1 MRSFIY
7 DQYGYLLEKDVN
19 EFSFEGYD
27 FRLVAHEKSEDEVRE
42 LAFALNELKKTL
54 PFSVKS
60 FIVESRNHTLV
71 TENEF
76 GNVSLIAA
84 KKDVYNFNAIIYII
98 EHGSQYIKK
107 TNYTI
112 SNLIDLWEEKLS
124 LIEEKYLG
132 ETKIDD
138 YAFQIV
144 NVESIYG
151 IGLASNAIQ
160 YLADIKKDYG
170 DSIPNLTLVHK
181 RIESMRSIDIFNPFN
196 FIQDTACRDLSFL
209 YKINE
214 IKEKE
219 LFDFFEKLNFSKT
232 DLSLFIA
239 RLLFPTYTFD
249 LLEDQYNIKKNV
261 SKEFF
266 ELNKNG
272 KKRMQKNALLINHMI
287 KKYALRPIEWLN
299 TVL

>member
-1 MRSFIY
+1 MINMVIF
-7 DQYGYLLEKDVN
+7 
-19 EFSFEGYD
+19 
-27 FRLVAHEKSEDEVRE
+27 
-42 LAFALNELKKTL
+42 LKKMSMNFPL
-54 PFSVKS
+54 KDMIFVWLHMRKVKMKSVKS
-60 FIVESRNHTLV
+60 CIVESRNHTLV

-144 NVESIYG
+144 NVESIYA

-181 RIESMRSIDIFNPFN
+181 RID
-196 FIQDTACRDLSFL
+196 
-209 YKINE
+209 
-214 IKEKE
+214 
-219 LFDFFEKLNFSKT
+219 
-232 DLSLFIA
+232 
-239 RLLFPTYTFD
+239 
-249 LLEDQYNIKKNV
+249 
-261 SKEFF
+261 
-266 ELNKNG
+266 ELNSFK
-272 KKRMQKNALLINHMI
+272 ASS
-287 KKYALRPIEWLN
+287 LN
-299 TVL
+299 TLRG

>member
-42 LAFALNELKKTL
+42 LSFALNELKKTL

-144 NVESIYG
+144 NVESIYA
-151 IGLASNAIQ
+151 IGL
-160 YLADIKKDYG
+160 
-170 DSIPNLTLVHK
+170 
-181 RIESMRSIDIFNPFN
+181 
-196 FIQDTACRDLSFL
+196 
-209 YKINE
+209 
-214 IKEKE
+214 
-219 LFDFFEKLNFSKT
+219 LN
-232 DLSLFIA
+232 
-239 RLLFPTYTFD
+239 
-249 LLEDQYNIKKNV
+249 Q
-261 SKEFF
+261 
-266 ELNKNG
+266 
-272 KKRMQKNALLINHMI
+272 
-287 KKYALRPIEWLN
+287 
-299 TVL
+299 

>member
-60 FIVESRNHTLV
+60 CIVESRNHTLV

-124 LIEEKYLG
+124 LIEEKYL
-132 ETKIDD
+132 
-138 YAFQIV
+138 
-144 NVESIYG
+144 
-151 IGLASNAIQ
+151 
-160 YLADIKKDYG
+160 
-170 DSIPNLTLVHK
+170 
-181 RIESMRSIDIFNPFN
+181 
-196 FIQDTACRDLSFL
+196 
-209 YKINE
+209 
-214 IKEKE
+214 
-219 LFDFFEKLNFSKT
+219 
-232 DLSLFIA
+232 
-239 RLLFPTYTFD
+239 
-249 LLEDQYNIKKNV
+249 
-261 SKEFF
+261 
-266 ELNKNG
+266 
-272 KKRMQKNALLINHMI
+272 
-287 KKYALRPIEWLN
+287 
-299 TVL
+299 